1 MIWNDR
7 IKNLREGKKITL
19 KEVAKKLGVTEA
31 TAQRYE
37 NSNGI
42 KQIPYQ
48 TIEMYAEIFGVSPS
62 YIMGWDEPLRAGNS
76 EHDRMTAYAESLLHR
91 LDDSDLKNIT
101 RTMEGWLEDD
111 KYKKG
116 VKKEIS

>member
-1 MIWNDR
+1 MTVGER
-7 IKNLREGKKITL
+7 IKDIRKRKNITQVDLAKRVGISKQTLYKYERNIVTNIPLDVIGKIAAAL
-19 KEVAKKLGVTEA
+19 AA
-31 TAQRYE
+31 D
-37 NSNGI
+37 
-42 KQIPYQ
+42 
-48 TIEMYAEIFGVSPS
+48 PS
-62 YIMGWDEPLRAGNS
+62 RLMGWDEPLDTGNS

>member
-1 MIWNDR
+1 MTVGER
-7 IKNLREGKKITL
+7 IKDMRKRKNITQVDLAKRVGISKQTLYKYERNIVTNIPLDVIGKIAAAL
-19 KEVAKKLGVTEA
+19 AVD
-31 TAQRYE
+31 
-37 NSNGI
+37 
-42 KQIPYQ
+42 
-48 TIEMYAEIFGVSPS
+48 PS
-62 YIMGWDEPLRAGNS
+62 HLMGWDESLGAGNS

-116 VKKEIS
+116 VKKKIS